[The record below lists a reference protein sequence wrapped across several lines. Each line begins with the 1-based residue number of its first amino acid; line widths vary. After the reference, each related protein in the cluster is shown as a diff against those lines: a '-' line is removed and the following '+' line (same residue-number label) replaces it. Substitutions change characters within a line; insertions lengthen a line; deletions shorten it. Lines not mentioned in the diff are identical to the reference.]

1 MKSPTLLLALSLPI
15 MAQNADLAQK
25 LANPVADLI
34 SVPIQSNYDFGIGPG
49 DGTRWT
55 TNIQPVM
62 PFSISDDWNVIS
74 RTILPVIDQE
84 GVALGGANDAFGLG
98 DTVQSFFF
106 APKSSDPI
114 WGIGPAFLIPTATDS
129 VLGSEKWG
137 TGPTAVVLKQDGPWT
152 YGALANHL
160 WSFVGDSGRSDVN
173 ATFIQPF
180 ASYITPSKTT
190 FTVNSEM
197 TYDWTNEQWNVPLNL
212 IVSQLMKIGDHPVQL
227 FAGARYYL
235 DAPNG
240 GPEWGLRCGIVFLFP
255 KS

>member
-1 MKSPTLLLALSLPI
+1 M
-15 MAQNADLAQK
+15 
-25 LANPVADLI
+25 
-34 SVPIQSNYDFGIGPG
+34 
-49 DGTRWT
+49 
-55 TNIQPVM
+55 
-62 PFSISDDWNVIS
+62 
-74 RTILPVIDQE
+74 
-84 GVALGGANDAFGLG
+84 
-98 DTVQSFFF
+98 
-106 APKSSDPI
+106 
-114 WGIGPAFLIPTATDS
+114 
-129 VLGSEKWG
+129 
-137 TGPTAVVLKQDGPWT
+137 VLKQDGPWT

>member
-1 MKSPTLLLALSLPI
+1 
-15 MAQNADLAQK
+15 
-25 LANPVADLI
+25 
-34 SVPIQSNYDFGIGPG
+34 
-49 DGTRWT
+49 
-55 TNIQPVM
+55 
-62 PFSISDDWNVIS
+62 
-74 RTILPVIDQE
+74 
-84 GVALGGANDAFGLG
+84 
-98 DTVQSFFF
+98 
-106 APKSSDPI
+106 
-114 WGIGPAFLIPTATDS
+114 
-129 VLGSEKWG
+129 LGSEKWG

-240 GPEWGLRCGIVFLFP
+240 GPEWGLRERTATQGLFKLGARTLGHIKLQLLLGHGDLCLFELGQATP
-255 KS
+255 YPWDLSLTRK